1 MASLVLGIA
10 GEAAGASLGSFSLFG
25 ATISGAQIGGAI
37 GAILG
42 TEIDDLIAPGTH
54 VTRKSPRL
62 TDVNIQA
69 STEGAAIPRVFGRV
83 RVAGQLLWATKFKET
98 VLKSKQTTG
107 GGKGG
112 RKVTETDIGYRY
124 SISFAVGL
132 AAGIVT
138 KIGRVWA
145 DGNLIDLS
153 QFTTRFHAGDEAQ
166 TADPLTEEIEGL
178 GNTPAYRGLAYIVFE
193 DMDLTSFCNRIP

>member
-1 MASLVLGIA
+1 MARNG
-10 GEAAGASLGSFSLFG
+10 GS
-25 ATISGAQIGGAI
+25 
-37 GAILG
+37 
-42 TEIDDLIAPGTH
+42 

-69 STEGAAIPRVFGRV
+69 STEGAAIPRVYGRV

-98 VLKSKQTTG
+98 VVKSQQSG

-112 RKVTETDIGYRY
+112 PGVTETDIDYRY

-132 AAGIVT
+132 CAGVVT

-145 DGNLIDLS
+145 DGNLIDIS
-153 QFTTRFHAGDEAQ
+153 QFTTRFYKGGETQ
-166 TADPLTEEIEGL
+166 TFDIIYARLGCKVKEKEDCPNCSWHFTYVEVKPL
-178 GNTPAYRGLAYIVFE
+178 
-193 DMDLTSFCNRIP
+193 